1 MLGQLISHY
10 RILQK
15 LGGGGMGV
23 VYQAEDIKLR
33 RHIALKFLP
42 AEFSGD
48 RFAVERFQREA
59 RAASALNHPNICTI
73 HDIDEY
79 QGQYFMVMELLE
91 GETLKHRIAG
101 KPLPIEQAVESGVQ
115 IADALDAAH
124 TEGIV
129 HRDIK
134 PANIFLTKRGQAKV
148 LDFGLAKLVRPRILR
163 AVGTSAVL
171 TASTIEEC
179 LTSPGLAL
187 GTAAYMSPEQ
197 ARGEEVDARS
207 DLFSF
212 GAVLYEMFTGR
223 LAFPGPTSAIVFD
236 GILNRSVIS
245 PSRFNPALP
254 PRLQEVIIRAL
265 EKDRDLRY
273 QTASDLRADLC
284 RLGRTRR
291 SPMDATASRPLPQD
305 RKWPR
310 WLAVFLA
317 LGCSLG
323 GIAYWQRRTPVVPR
337 GMVAIPT
344 TAFMMGRKG
353 TNSEEG
359 PAHFLK
365 VSAFYIDQT
374 EVTNAAYQEFVRAT
388 GSAVP
393 GRWQR
398 TWPPPG
404 TDNLPVTR
412 VSWDDAAAFC
422 HWASKRLPTEAE
434 WELAARSNDGR
445 LFPWGNDFEPQR
457 ANTLDSQ
464 SQRPRPVGSYPQ
476 GASPFGVLDM
486 AGNVWEWTAD
496 DFAPY
501 FGSFVRPAIAGS
513 RAKVIR
519 GGSFGSDATH
529 VTTTSRGYE
538 LADQVSDSIGFRCAR
553 SP

>member
-10 RILQK
+10 RILQR

-23 VYQAEDIKLR
+23 VYKAEDMKLR
-33 RHIALKFLP
+33 RPVALKFLS
-42 AEFSGD
+42 AELSGD
-48 RFAVERFQREA
+48 RVALERFQREA
-59 RAASALNHPNICTI
+59 RAASALNHPNICTV
-73 HDIDEY
+73 HDVDQY
-79 QGQYFMVMELLE
+79 QGQHFMVMEFLE
-91 GETLKHRIAG
+91 GETLKHCIAG
-101 KPLPIEQAVESGVQ
+101 KSLPIEQTVELAVQV
-115 IADALDAAH
+115 ADALDAAH

-134 PANIFLTKRGQAKV
+134 PANIFLTNRGQAKV
-148 LDFGLAKLVRPRILR
+148 LDFGLAKLVRPRMRR
-163 AVGTSAVL
+163 AVGAPAGL

-179 LTSPGLAL
+179 LTSPGLTL

-212 GAVLYEMFTGR
+212 GAVLYEILTGR
-223 LAFPGPTSAIVFD
+223 LAFPGATAAMVFD
-236 GILNRSVIS
+236 GILNRSLIP

-254 PRLQEVIIRAL
+254 PRLEEVVIRAL

-284 RLGRTRR
+284 RLGRTRT
-291 SPMDATASRPLPQD
+291 SSWDKTASQPLPKA

-317 LGCSLG
+317 MGGSLG
-323 GIAYWQRRTPVVPR
+323 GIAYWQRPTSVVPQ

-344 TAFMMGRKG
+344 TVFMMGRQG

-359 PAHFLK
+359 PAHSVK
-365 VSAFYIDQT
+365 VLAFYMDRN
-374 EVTNAAYQEFVRAT
+374 EVTNAAYMDFVRAT
-388 GSAVP
+388 ANATHT
-393 GRWQR
+393 RWQGASL
-398 TWPPPG
+398 PPG
-404 TDNLPVTR
+404 TENLPATR
-412 VSWDDAAAFC
+412 LSWDDAAAFC
-422 HWASKRLPTEAE
+422 HWAAKRLPTEAE
-434 WELAARSNDGR
+434 WELAARGNDGR
-445 LFPWGNDFEPQR
+445 LFPWGNEFDSQR
-457 ANTLDSQ
+457 ANTLESQ
-464 SQRPRPVGSYPQ
+464 SQGLRPVGSYPQ

-501 FGSFVRPAIAGS
+501 PGSLARPAVPGS
-513 RAKVIR
+513 RAKAIR
-519 GGSFGSDATH
+519 GGSFGSDAAH
-529 VTTTSRGYE
+529 VMTTSRGYE
-538 LADQVSDSIGFRCAR
+538 FADQVSDSIGFRCAR